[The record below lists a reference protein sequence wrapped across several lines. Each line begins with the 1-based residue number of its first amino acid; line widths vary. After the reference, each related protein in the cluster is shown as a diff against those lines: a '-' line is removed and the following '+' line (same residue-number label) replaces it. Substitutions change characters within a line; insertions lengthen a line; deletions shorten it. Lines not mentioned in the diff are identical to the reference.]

1 MKIEQPCCIDTDR
14 FIIHKK
20 ETFNEDIA
28 RDRKKV

>member
-1 MKIEQPCCIDTDR
+1 MKIEQPRCIDTDS
-14 FIIHKK
+14 FISHKK